1 MTKLFIVVPCFNEEE
16 ALPSSAAALS
26 GKLNAMISKG
36 LVSSESRIVYV
47 DDGSS
52 DRTWELIESLHR
64 SDPLSRGIRLS
75 RNVGHQNALTAGL
88 VTLCEE
94 ADAIISID
102 ADLQDDIDAFDEMVR
117 YYEEGCDVVYG
128 VRSKRETDSFLKR
141 TTAEGYY
148 KVLEKLGAKVIFNH
162 ADYRLMSKRAIR
174 AFKEYHETNLFLR
187 GLVPMIGYRHAIVTY
202 ERRERKEGES
212 KYTVGKMFALAWKGI
227 TSLTTKPL
235 KLITILGLI
244 IFLVSIAILIY
255 TLIRHL
261 CGATVTGW
269 ASLALSI
276 WALGGLQLLAIGVLG
291 EYIGKI
297 YLEAK
302 RRPRWHIDEILD

>member
-94 ADAIISID
+94 ADAIIPAIEKACAEGID
-102 ADLQDDIDAFDEMVR
+102 ADGPVPPDTVFVKAAGGVYDI
-117 YYEEGCDVVYG
+117 VV
-128 VRSKRETDSFLKR
+128 
-141 TTAEGYY
+141 A
-148 KVLEKLGAKVIFNH
+148 
-162 ADYRLMSKRAIR
+162 M
-174 AFKEYHETNLFLR
+174 YHDQ
-187 GLVPMIGYRHAIVTY
+187 GHI
-202 ERRERKEGES
+202 
-212 KYTVGKMFALAWKGI
+212 
-227 TSLTTKPL
+227 PL
-235 KLITILGLI
+235 KLFGFRMDPKTGLFSSMSGINTTIGLPIIRTSVDHGTAFDRAGKNTANEMSMVEAITTAVQMIP
-244 IFLVSIAILIY
+244 Y
-255 TLIRHL
+255 
-261 CGATVTGW
+261 
-269 ASLALSI
+269 
-276 WALGGLQLLAIGVLG
+276 
-291 EYIGKI
+291 Y
-297 YLEAK
+297 EAK
-302 RRPRWHIDEILD
+302 KHA